1 MPAVFIGMIRMQI
14 FQLSRRFSLL
24 SALLL
29 VSMPAYTQTPNYYYP
44 PSVSTPESR
53 AQANSNTQLLM
64 QLEQLQAEL
73 QSLRDVVERQ
83 TYELNQLKRDQRER
97 YLDVDQ
103 RLTHVGQEVSEAR
116 QQAMQALDIAQTL
129 SKIATRLGADTQ
141 ISPPKTEETAQTGI
155 PRLSSPSLEASQNET
170 AGELPSGAR
179 SAYEAAY
186 AKVNAR
192 QFDQAIEAFRAFIR
206 DYPDAKLVANA
217 YYWMG
222 EIFMAQNRTQDA
234 ERMFDT
240 VVKNYTRSYKVA
252 DSLYKLGLVYARYGQ
267 QDKAQ
272 LTMQELIDKYP
283 KSAAAKLA
291 ENYLTNKS

>member
-1 MPAVFIGMIRMQI
+1 MQI
-14 FQLSRRFSLL
+14 PQLNRRFSLL
-24 SALLL
+24 SAFLF
-29 VSMPAYTQTPNYYYP
+29 VSVSSSYAQTPNYYYP

-64 QLEQLQAEL
+64 QLEQLQSEL

-116 QQAMQALDIAQTL
+116 QQALQALDIAQTL

-141 ISPPKTEETAQTGI
+141 ISVPKIEETAPTGI
-155 PRLSSPSLEASQNET
+155 PRLSSPSLEASQET
-170 AGELPSGAR
+170 AGELPSSAR
-179 SAYEAAY
+179 SAYESAY

-206 DYPDAKLVANA
+206 DYPDSKLVANA